1 MAYEISLI
9 QWIWMDSTETDVST
23 IRSDILGVSGCI
35 LVTLFNM
42 RGDFACV
49 CHINKLFEQN
59 I

>member
-1 MAYEISLI
+1 
-9 QWIWMDSTETDVST
+9 MDSTETDVST